1 MGPIPKGFEMLDE
14 EKAKEETLKLLL
26 EKVHEMVE
34 ATQANFKV
42 IANVLKTQRDRMT
55 ELEARIISL
64 EAGR

>member
-1 MGPIPKGFEMLDE
+1 MLDE
-14 EKAKEETLKLLL
+14 EKEETLKLLL

-42 IANVLKTQRDRMT
+42 IANVLKTQRDRMI
-55 ELEARIISL
+55 ELESRIISL